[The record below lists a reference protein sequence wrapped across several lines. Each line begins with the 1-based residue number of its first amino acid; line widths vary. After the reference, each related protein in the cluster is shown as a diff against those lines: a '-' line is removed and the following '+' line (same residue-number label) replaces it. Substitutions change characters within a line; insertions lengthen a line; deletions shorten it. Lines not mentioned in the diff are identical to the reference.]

1 MGCSSSAS
9 AGTANSV
16 SGKPIVTL
24 TGISGYLGSLTC
36 LEFIKDGG
44 YRVRGTVRDKDNQE
58 KIAPLRT
65 AFGAHFDKL
74 ELVNADLTDEQSL
87 INAIKGSTYVVHLA
101 SPFFFSKDE
110 NALIKPAVDGTNAVM
125 KACELAGVR
134 RCVVTSSCASI
145 FNVAS
150 TDKPANGIFTEA
162 NWSNPDRPEGIDGYS
177 KSKTLA
183 EKAAWDF

>member
-1 MGCSSSAS
+1 MGCSSSSS
-9 AGTANSV
+9 ADTANSV

-101 SPFFFSKDE
+101 SPFF
-110 NALIKPAVDGTNAVM
+110 
-125 KACELAGVR
+125 
-134 RCVVTSSCASI
+134 
-145 FNVAS
+145 
-150 TDKPANGIFTEA
+150 
-162 NWSNPDRPEGIDGYS
+162 
-177 KSKTLA
+177 
-183 EKAAWDF
+183 